1 MPLRMR
7 VPAAGGNVGDIRR
20 KLSRNAA
27 EAADEPSGVGG
38 HLDRQ
43 INDPCGVHRLRF
55 IRDRLQRR
63 TASAEDEGI
72 AGIDDSD
79 RGPVTL
85 AQAVDIASGKPS
97 NEHQPVAGLRG
108 GIHGFGAAGDE
119 IERDRPR

>member
-1 MPLRMR
+1 MR

-27 EAADEPSGVGG
+27 RGGCEATGAAGY
-38 HLDRQ
+38 LYRQ

-63 TASAEDEGI
+63 AASAEDESV

-79 RGPVTL
+79 RGFVTL
-85 AQAVDIASGKPS
+85 AQSVDVTAGEPS
-97 NEHQPVAGLRG
+97 NEH
-108 GIHGFGAAGDE
+108 
-119 IERDRPR
+119 